1 MFSTHFSS
9 SAVSLL
15 FLFVYSTV
23 CLPYSTATI
32 LPAFSDFLS
41 TAYGDKIEESIARR
55 DLGSSGSF
63 GHQNVIVYAKVADYH
78 CPRVQIVTAKEQLEL
93 INDNYN
99 QFIE

>member
-41 TAYGDKIEESIARR
+41 TAYGEKSKNQSPAGISVDRAA
-55 DLGSSGSF
+55 LGTKMSLF
-63 GHQNVIVYAKVADYH
+63 TRKWPIIIVHGCKLSQQ
-78 CPRVQIVTAKEQLEL
+78 R
-93 INDNYN
+93 NNWN
-99 QFIE
+99 